1 MPSATDKL
9 LLATVTAVSG
19 TELTCTPD
27 GSVGSVTAVDCC
39 GAQVADRVVLEWH
52 YTQLLAIAI
61 VGGPHEPPAPTPAAD
76 YITEQHVAESSVEWN
91 WCKWAS
97 GKAEAWKEYDL
108 YVSGWTAWGSMY
120 ESNQYANSLAFP
132 AGLFAVTP
140 APDVRLRYSDGGY
153 ALGGFENAG
162 GGSASQSHNLY
173 LLRPTS
179 ASATTWHLLIYYL
192 GRWQ

>member
-61 VGGPHEPPAPTPAAD
+61 VGGPHGAAD
-76 YITEQHVAESSVEWN
+76 RIVETGTSNGWAYTQYASGRITATRNYNVSCASTGRFVATLTLPKTMADTTYIVLTQVPN
-91 WCKWAS
+91 WCIDS
-97 GKAEAWKEYDL
+97 CRF
-108 YVSGWTAWGSMY
+108 
-120 ESNQYANSLAFP
+120 NSFDRTTTTVPL
-132 AGLFAVTP
+132 VYH
-140 APDVRLRYSDGGY
+140 VEYSD
-153 ALGGFENAG
+153 
-162 GGSASQSHNLY
+162 ASTIDFMCY
-173 LLRPTS
+173 LDGTV
-179 ASATTWHLLIYYL
+179 A
-192 GRWQ
+192 